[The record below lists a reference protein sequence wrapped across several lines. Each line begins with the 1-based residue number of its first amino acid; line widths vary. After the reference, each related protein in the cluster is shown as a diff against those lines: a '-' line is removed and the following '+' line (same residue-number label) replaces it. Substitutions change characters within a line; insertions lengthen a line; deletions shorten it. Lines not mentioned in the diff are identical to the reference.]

1 MLNPRMA
8 NIVIGVVTGI
18 WVTNFLA
25 GVILESYEADQMIN
39 TIFMAIVGG
48 ALALRGRAR
57 PEDKDDA

>member
-8 NIVIGVVTGI
+8 NVVIGVVTGI

-39 TIFMAIVGG
+39 TIFMAIIGG
-48 ALALRGRAR
+48 AFALRGRESR
-57 PEDKDDA
+57 DKDSE